1 MQKKVKLIIF
11 DLDGTLADT
20 IDAIREAVN
29 DTLCRFGFPNVER
42 EDVLAG
48 INHGPRWLC
57 RAMLPERFRADEEM
71 VDRVL
76 EYYHGAYA
84 KTFDHTKETYDGIKE
99 TIAELKS
106 RGYLLA
112 VLSNKQ
118 DAYVRHLC
126 ASLFPENTFSA
137 VSGSLPDLTKP
148 DAALTLHLMKQAAPD
163 LTPDECAFVGDSDV
177 DIRTAENAKMLS
189 VGVAWG
195 YRGRDFL
202 AQNRADIII
211 DRPAELLDI
220 FC

>member
-1 MQKKVKLIIF
+1 MKKKVKLIIF

-29 DTLCRFGFPNVER
+29 DTLCRFGFPEVER
-42 EDVLAG
+42 SDVLAG

-57 RAMLPERFRADEEM
+57 RAMLPEQFRDDEDM
-71 VDRVL
+71 IDKVL
-76 EYYHGAYA
+76 KYYNGAYA

-99 TIAELKS
+99 AVAELKA

-118 DAYVRHLC
+118 DAYVQQLC
-126 ASLFPENTFSA
+126 ASLFPENTFAA
-137 VSGSLPDLTKP
+137 VSGSLPSLTKP
-148 DAALTLHLMKQAAPD
+148 DAALTLHLVNQVSPE
-163 LTPDECAFVGDSDV
+163 LTPDDCAFVGDSDV

-202 AQNRADIII
+202 TQNRADIII
-211 DRPAELLDI
+211 DHPTELLDI
-220 FC
+220 FR